1 MKICMGGTG
10 YVGLVTGACFADMG
24 NEVICVDIDAVKI
37 EGLKQGKIPI
47 YEPGLT
53 EMVTRN
59 SNAGRL
65 RFTTD
70 LAEAVNESLF
80 CFIAVGTPQGEDGG
94 ADLRAVLAVAASIG
108 RVMND
113 YKLIVTKSTV
123 PVGTAGKVT
132 VAVREELEKRGV
144 DCGFSVASNPE
155 FLKEGAAIEDFMKPD
170 RIVVGCDDARAEG
183 LLRDL
188 YSVFCR
194 TSDRLLVM
202 DVKSAEMT
210 KYAANAML
218 ATRISFMNEVAAIC
232 DQVGADIA
240 HVRVGIGSDPR
251 IGSKFLFP
259 GLGYGG
265 SCFPKDVRT
274 LINTA
279 EENGITADIL
289 RAVDSVNN
297 RQKAVLFEKADE
309 VIGDLA
315 GRTFAIWGL
324 SFKPR
329 TDDMREAPSLVLISH
344 LLDSGCRV
352 RVYDPVAMEEARK
365 ELGDRVEYASDQYQC
380 VADVDGLFLVTE
392 WGEFRAPDFTRMK
405 ELMKT
410 PLIFDGRNQYEP
422 SRMRDYGF
430 EYMCIGRNNG

>member
-1 MKICMGGTG
+1 MKICMVGTG

-24 NEVICVDIDAVKI
+24 NTVVCVDIDTDKVA
-37 EGLKQGKIPI
+37 GLNRGEIPI
-47 YEPGLT
+47 YEPGLS

-59 SNAGRL
+59 RKAGRL
-65 RFTTD
+65 GFTTD
-70 LAEAVNESLF
+70 LDAAVNSSLF
-80 CFIAVGTPQGEDGG
+80 CFIAVGTPQGENGG
-94 ADLRAVLAVAASIG
+94 ADLRAVLSVAAAIG
-108 RVMND
+108 RTMND

-123 PVGTAGKVT
+123 PVGTAAKVEA
-132 VAVREELEKRGV
+132 AVKEQIDKRGL
-144 DCGFSVASNPE
+144 DLEFSVASNPE

-170 RIVVGCDDARAEG
+170 RIVVGCDDEKGGG

-194 TSDRLLVM
+194 TSDRLLAM

-232 DQVGADIA
+232 DKVGADIA
-240 HVRVGIGSDPR
+240 HVRVGIGYDPR

-265 SCFPKDVRT
+265 SCFPKDVRA

-279 EENGITADIL
+279 AENGIAAEVMQ
-289 RAVDSVNN
+289 AVDVVNN
-297 RQKAVLFEKADE
+297 RQKAVLFARAGE
-309 VIGDLA
+309 VIGDL
-315 GRTFAIWGL
+315 GGKIFAVWGL
-324 SFKPR
+324 SFKPK
-329 TDDMREAPSLVLISH
+329 TDDMREAPSLVLIKH
-344 LLDSGCRV
+344 LLANGCHV

-365 ELGDRVEYASDQYQC
+365 ELGDRVEYMADQYDC
-380 VADVDGLFLVTE
+380 LNGVEALFLVTE
-392 WGEFRAPDFTRMK
+392 WGEFREPDFARMK
-405 ELMKT
+405 SLMKS

-422 SRMRDYGF
+422 SRMRDKGF
-430 EYMCIGRNNG
+430 EYYCIGRNND